1 MWHSSSHNPLR
12 DAAIVFTDYHIY
24 WASLFSLFP
33 NEQKLYLK
41 TNKQTKK
48 PHPNILVIPSGFPQ
62 TQTPINK
69 LERKYILTLVHNS
82 C

>member
-24 WASLFSLFP
+24 RASLFSLFP
-33 NEQKLYLK
+33 NEQKVYLK
-41 TNKQTKK
+41 KK
-48 PHPNILVIPSGFPQ
+48 NHPNILVIPSGFPQ

-69 LERKYILTLVHNS
+69 LEGKNILTLAHNR